1 MSRDDAMRALDS
13 TDWTGA
19 AVEAEPR
26 AVSFVYSVRIPA
38 DLSGH
43 LDAEAER
50 RGWAV
55 ESSRQLLR
63 RRIELR
69 DGWTEQRRNNRY
81 QDDCRPNP
89 IHNECAD
96 RRGRRADR

>member
-50 RGWAV
+50 RGLTPSGLIREMVTAGLGAV
-55 ESSRQLLR
+55 ADDTVVTLR
-63 RRIELR
+63 V
-69 DGWTEQRRNNRY
+69 
-81 QDDCRPNP
+81 
-89 IHNECAD
+89 AD
-96 RRGRRADR
+96 LHRAIDSVIRHAA